1 MAASVAQ
8 REMTAEPENPFWSR
22 VRDLFQEAVAL
33 EGPARAALLASCD
46 DARVCDEVT
55 ALLESHESAGGFLE
69 VPVFK
74 RKGIPSG
81 TSIGPYRIVCE
92 IGEGGMGS
100 VFLGVRDDDEFEQ
113 RVAIKLIRG
122 GAAGE
127 SIMRRFRQERQILAA
142 LEHPNIARLLD
153 GGTTADGLPYLVMEY
168 VEGTAIDEYCD
179 SHACSITTKLHL
191 FLLLCEAVQYAHR
204 NLVIHRDIKPANV
217 LITTDGVPKLLDFG
231 IAKLISHDTTDA
243 TVTRIMTPDYASPEQ
258 LRGDAVSTATDVYS
272 LGVLLYRLL
281 AGAKPFP
288 ADRRPDSEPTR
299 PSTHSHAL
307 RGDLENILLMA
318 LHVDVSRRYGSV
330 EQFAADIRR
339 HLEGHPVV
347 ARPATLVY
355 RTSKFLRR
363 NRVAVTAGLAMVAV
377 LAIAL
382 IVTLQQKR
390 IAERRFTQVRALA
403 GSFVFE
409 MHDAIAPLP
418 GSTHARQLLV
428 SRALVYLD
436 GLAAEASDDADL
448 QMELGRAYLKI
459 GDVQGLP
466 YQANL
471 GDTSGALASY
481 RKALKI
487 VSQLEGAPLLEA
499 DAHDRIGFVEQRL
512 LAWRDAME
520 HHQSALALRRMHGGG
535 VRERLAMARTWVA
548 VGDCRY
554 IGRRWIAT
562 RWRGTPP
569 HDDYENA
576 LRVLAAIPE
585 NGAHRGELL
594 EQRARAHQRLGG
606 YYTRL
611 DVSRALAHH
620 DAALLALEQKSA
632 MEPLSGVARR
642 HAADQLVMRATAQV
656 VLNDLAGAVAGTR
669 RAATILRELAAAD
682 PTNSEAQHDLAFAYE
697 TEGSAHFRAGSWNEA
712 EQAYRSALDIRQ
724 RLAELDPA
732 NHEDQRGLSALYGSL
747 SVLRGKAGDHDAAA
761 RYEARAK
768 ELRAK
773 LRL

>member
-1 MAASVAQ
+1 
-8 REMTAEPENPFWSR
+8 MTADPHNAFWSR

-33 EGPARAALLASCD
+33 GGAERDDVLASCD
-46 DARVCDEVT
+46 DPRVREEVS
-55 ALLESHESAGGFLE
+55 ALLESHEGAGGFLE
-69 VPVFK
+69 VPVFQ
-74 RKGIPSG
+74 RRGVTSG
-81 TSIGPYRIVCE
+81 TSIGPYRIVRE
-92 IGEGGMGS
+92 LGEGGMGS

-122 GAAGE
+122 GAAGQ

-168 VEGTAIDEYCD
+168 VEGTAVDEYCEKN
-179 SHACSITTKLHL
+179 ACSIPEKLRL
-191 FLLLCEAVQYAHR
+191 FLQLCEAVQYAHR

-217 LITTDGVPKLLDFG
+217 LITNDGVPKLLDFG

-258 LRGDAVSTATDVYS
+258 LRGEAVSTATDVYS

-281 AGAKPFP
+281 AGAKPFH

-299 PSTHSHAL
+299 PSAHAHSL

-318 LHVDVSRRYGSV
+318 MHVDVARRYGSV

-363 NRVAVTAGLAMVAV
+363 NRVAVTAGLAMITV
-377 LAIAL
+377 LTIAL
-382 IVTLQQKR
+382 VVTLQQKR
-390 IAERRFTQVRALA
+390 IAERRFAQVRALA

-418 GSTHARQLLV
+418 GSTQARQLLV

-436 GLAAEASDDADL
+436 GLAAEAADEAEL
-448 QMELGRAYLKI
+448 QRELARAYLKI

-471 GDTSGALASY
+471 GDTKGALASY

-487 VSQLEGAPLLEA
+487 VSDLDDAPLLEA

-512 LAWRDAME
+512 LAWHDAME

-535 VRERLAMARTWVA
+535 MRERLALARTWVA

-554 IGRRWIAT
+554 IGKRWIAA
-562 RWRGTPP
+562 RWRSTEP
-569 HDDYENA
+569 HEGYENA
-576 LRVLAAIPE
+576 LRVLAALPE
-585 NGAHRGELL
+585 NGPHRGELL

-606 YYTRL
+606 YYTKM

-620 DAALLALEQKSA
+620 DAALEALELKSA
-632 MEPLSGVARR
+632 MEPLSAVARR
-642 HAADQLVMRATAQV
+642 NAADQLVMRATAQV
-656 VLNDLAGAVAGTR
+656 ALKDLAGAVAGTR
-669 RAATILRELAAAD
+669 RAAEILRELAAAD

-697 TEGSAHFRAGSWNEA
+697 TEGSAHYRGEEWEEA
-712 EQAYRSALDIRQ
+712 ERAYRSALDIRQ

-732 NHEDQRGLSALYGSL
+732 NLEDQRGLVSLNSSL
-747 SVLRGKAGDHDAAA
+747 SILRRKAGDLEAAK